1 MAFSPQDFSNRPG
14 FYRPQADINVT
25 PLVDVML
32 VLLII
37 FMVTA
42 PLLAAG
48 MKVDLPQAKAARPL
62 NPKEPIVVAV
72 GKDGK
77 LALGAEQ
84 IDPADLVQLVKL
96 KMGDD
101 PARVVHLRGDKD
113 AAYGQMVAVLDE
125 LATNGITH
133 IAIVTESG
141 KREAG
146 KPKSGKSESGKSES
160 GKSESGKSESGKPAG
175 APSPAPVAPE
185 PGK

>member
-1 MAFSPQDFSNRPG
+1 MAFSPQDFSNRPR

-146 KPKSGKSESGKSES
+146 KP
-160 GKSESGKSESGKPAG
+160 ESGKSESGKPAG

>member
-1 MAFSPQDFSNRPG
+1 
-14 FYRPQADINVT
+14 
-25 PLVDVML
+25 
-32 VLLII
+32 
-37 FMVTA
+37 
-42 PLLAAG
+42 
-48 MKVDLPQAKAARPL
+48 MKVDLPQARAARPL
-62 NPKEPIVVAV
+62 NPKEPIVVVV

-101 PARVVHLRGDKD
+101 PARVVHLRGDKE
-113 AAYGQMVAVLDE
+113 APYGRMVAVLDE

-141 KREAG
+141 KA
-146 KPKSGKSESGKSES
+146 ESGK
-160 GKSESGKSESGKPAG
+160 AL
-175 APSPAPVAPE
+175 APAPAPE

>member
-1 MAFSPQDFSNRPG
+1 MGFTPSDPFNRPG

-48 MKVDLPQAKAARPL
+48 MKVDLPQARASRPL
-62 NPKEPIVVAV
+62 NPKEPIVVVV

-77 LALGAEQ
+77 LALGAEA

-101 PARVVHLRGDKD
+101 PARVVHLRGDKE

-141 KREAG
+141 KMD
-146 KPKSGKSESGKSES
+146 SGKS
-160 GKSESGKSESGKPAG
+160 AG
-175 APSPAPVAPE
+175 ARSTAPVAPE
-185 PGK
+185 PAK

>member
-1 MAFSPQDFSNRPG
+1 MAFSPTDPPGRPG
-14 FYRPQADINVT
+14 FFRPQADINVT
-25 PLVDVML
+25 PMVDVML

-48 MKVDLPQAKAARPL
+48 VKVELPQARAARPL
-62 NPKEPIVVAV
+62 DPKEPIVVAV

-77 LALGAEQ
+77 LALGAEA
-84 IDPADLVQLVKL
+84 IDAADLVQLVKL

-101 PARVVHLRGDKD
+101 PSRVVHLRGDKD
-113 AAYGQMVAVLDE
+113 AAYGQMVAVLDQ

-141 KREAG
+141 KKGAAAG
-146 KPKSGKSESGKSES
+146 V
-160 GKSESGKSESGKPAG
+160 
-175 APSPAPVAPE
+175 PAPTAPE
-185 PGK
+185 PPK

>member
-1 MAFSPQDFSNRPG
+1 MAFSPQDYTNRPG

-48 MKVDLPQAKAARPL
+48 MKVDLPQARAARPL
-62 NPKEPIVVAV
+62 NPKEPIVVVV

-101 PARVVHLRGDKD
+101 PARVVHLRGDKE
-113 AAYGQMVAVLDE
+113 APYGRMVAVLDE

-141 KREAG
+141 KTT
-146 KPKSGKSESGKSES
+146 GKSEIGKSET
-160 GKSESGKSESGKPAG
+160 GKSEG
-175 APSPAPVAPE
+175 ARAPAPVAPE